1 MDTADEMNINLPATK
16 VARDLYEK
24 MTDELHLGDLGT
36 QGLLKVYEPDNIWAQ
51 NGAGT
56 KFLVLSQPLSIRSII
71 FADFCVLFCFGW
83 QKPG

>member
-36 QGLLKVYEPDNIWAQ
+36 QGLLKVYEPDNI
-51 NGAGT
+51 
-56 KFLVLSQPLSIRSII
+56 
-71 FADFCVLFCFGW
+71 
-83 QKPG
+83 